1 MNSLIN
7 TEENEFLPEISYK
20 SIEKESVVPETP
32 EDISIMV
39 YPNLVS
45 IEEGAQF
52 SISAVID
59 AIRHMEELKSITN
72 KEMLPVAY
80 FSVVG
85 FNGRKEDQNVTKHT
99 GLIVIDIDKK
109 DNPELDFSALKQV
122 LCRDKYAY
130 ACFTSPSG
138 GLKLVVKTNLKLIEH
153 HDAFYLAVKAYLL
166 NSYKQILKIDTS
178 GSNVARACF
187 LPWDS
192 DAYLNKHAQV
202 FYLNETQISE
212 YLTRHQYIRK
222 SSKSK
227 GSVIDFDMSF
237 DEHCDNLIELIKKRT
252 SIGIGIYGN
261 EFDNSDEKRTSVPLS
276 TDSDTGEK
284 RTSVGL
290 YDSIFNNYR
299 FNGIYI
305 RVMRTNVRFLE
316 LLILKHCYPYRLDW
330 VTHIDEYYFKND
342 TQKQISIDVIGNDY
356 GLEVCEINLSTDTII
371 REGYR
376 GRTLSSISC
385 KLIYNN
391 PFCHPSLILKEVLR
405 INDAYCENPHPDTN
419 PKPDENEVRNI
430 VSANYAKFINDE
442 LDFTA
447 AIRKGNNNQLLKK
460 HVFKSHLYVKTD
472 NLTTQL
478 EAIRV
483 YAEGKKH
490 KRLNDYQQAISS
502 ILSEGNKPTQKLIA
516 ERMKI
521 STRQLRRLM
530 DETKKEYDINIS
542 TVADNE
548 VIDQPDCQTDTSFRE
563 IINVCEA
570 DNFVDV
576 GLPDIIKPQNN
587 IKFTPERIHMVM
599 TRIWGKTLDRLNE
612 NQFAE
617 LYYKFIN
624 RLNQMKE
631 DEVEITFMQR
641 ELIEDDDAFCKQISI
656 DSYISV
662 LIENITDIN
671 VQVA

>member
-20 SIEKESVVPETP
+20 SIEKESVVPETT

-45 IEEGAQF
+45 IEEGTQF
-52 SISAVID
+52 SINTVID

-99 GLIVIDIDKK
+99 GLIVIDIDIK
-109 DNPELDFSALKQV
+109 DNPELDFIALKKV

-138 GLKLVVKTNLKLIEH
+138 GLKLVVNTNIKLIEQ
-153 HDAFYLAVKAYLL
+153 HDAYYLAIKAYLL
-166 NSYKQILKIDTS
+166 NSYKLIHKIDTS

-187 LPWDS
+187 LPYDS
-192 DAYLNKHAQV
+192 DAYLNERAQE
-202 FYLNETQISE
+202 FYLNETQIEE
-212 YLTRHQYIRK
+212 YLTIHQTIKKNRK
-222 SSKSK
+222 SS
-227 GSVIDFDMSF
+227 GSAIDFDMSF

-252 SIGIGIYGN
+252 SIGISVYGN
-261 EFDNSDEKRTSVPLS
+261 DFDNCDEKRTSVPLL

-342 TQKQISIDVIGNDY
+342 KQKQISIDGIGNDN

-371 REGYR
+371 KEGFR
-376 GRTLSSISC
+376 GKTLSSISC
-385 KLIYNN
+385 KLIFNN

-405 INDAYCENPHPDTN
+405 INDAYCENPHPNSN
-419 PKPDENEVRNI
+419 PKPDEKEVQSI
-430 VSANYAKFINDE
+430 FSANYAKFINGE
-442 LDFTA
+442 LDFIA
-447 AIRKGNNNQLLKK
+447 VIRKGNNNQVSKK
-460 HVFKSHLYVKTD
+460 HVFKSHLYIKTD
-472 NLTTQL
+472 NITTQL

-502 ILSEGNKPTQKLIA
+502 ILSEGIKPTQKLIA

-521 STRQLRRLM
+521 STRQLRRLI
-530 DETKKEYDINIS
+530 DETKKECDINIS

-548 VIDQPDCQTDTSFRE
+548 VIDQPDCQTDNSFRE

-570 DNFVDV
+570 DNFVNV

-599 TRIWGKTLDRLNE
+599 NRIWGQTLDRLNE
-612 NQFAE
+612 LQHAE
-617 LYYKFIN
+617 LYDKLIN
-624 RLNQMKE
+624 RLNQMKD
-631 DEVEITFMQR
+631 DEVEITLMQR
-641 ELIEDDDAFCKQISI
+641 DFIEDDDVFFRQISL
-656 DSYISV
+656 DSYLSV
-662 LIENITDIN
+662 LTENYNDFSI
-671 VQVA
+671 QVA